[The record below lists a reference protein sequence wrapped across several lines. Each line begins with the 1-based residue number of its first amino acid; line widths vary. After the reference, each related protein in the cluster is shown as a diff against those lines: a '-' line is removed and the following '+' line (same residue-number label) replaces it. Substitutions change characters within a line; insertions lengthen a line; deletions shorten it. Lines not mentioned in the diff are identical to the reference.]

1 MKGEGKNLR
10 AAGERF
16 PVYGFSLAHYLKPGD
31 WLVVTAA
38 ALVVAWLFA
47 SLWQGGPAK
56 RAVIRA
62 KGEVFAEV
70 PLDRDRTLKVPGPL
84 GESVIRIR
92 AGQARVAADPGPR
105 QYCVKQGWLT
115 RAGDA
120 AICLPNQ
127 VSLELTGSARKY
139 DSLSY

>member
-1 MKGEGKNLR
+1 M
-10 AAGERF
+10 ERF
-16 PVYGFSLAHYLKPGD
+16 FVHGFSFAHYLKPGD

-38 ALVVAWLFA
+38 ALVVVWLFA
-47 SLWQGGPAK
+47 SLWQGGPAT

-84 GESVIRIR
+84 GESIIRIR